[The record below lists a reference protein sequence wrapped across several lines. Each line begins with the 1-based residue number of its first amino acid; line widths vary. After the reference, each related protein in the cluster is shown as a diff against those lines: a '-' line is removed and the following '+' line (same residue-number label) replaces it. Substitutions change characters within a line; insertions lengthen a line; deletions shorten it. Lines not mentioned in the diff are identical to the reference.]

1 MEYAGRSD
9 LYEGLNIWG
18 EDVFLI
24 VELYNHFD
32 FLPESGILKE
42 DEKEYYRK
50 VPSDIFLDTGK
61 ARTYWV
67 WV

>member
-1 MEYAGRSD
+1 M
-9 LYEGLNIWG
+9 YEGLNIWG

-32 FLPESGILKE
+32 FLLESGILKE

-50 VPSDIFLDTGK
+50 VSSDIFLDTGK
-61 ARTYWV
+61 ARPYWIRV
-67 WV
+67 